1 MNVTFIEMCIEVSCQ
16 SCPVLLTWV
25 VWCADGSSERLA
37 HHPAP
42 ELEASQQLSVVIRG
56 VTAEIM
62 FPVKENIEKSGEFMY
77 SRKPVVQE
85 PPQSC
90 VCIWVKMDLE
100 SKLCEGVRVAKLEL
114 MMPIILPHTLLGS
127 LHNYQTTARTAET
140 LKWSCCLWLDT
151 IGQSSL
157 LIGWNWLFLASHWSA
172 PHWAGAGPEH
182 KPKLKFQCWLFWL
195 PASHLLIASWHHCL
209 SETNSC

>member
-62 FPVKENIEKSGEFMY
+62 FPVKGNIEKSGEFMY
-77 SRKPVVQE
+77 PRKPVVQE

-100 SKLCEGVRVAKLEL
+100 SKLCEGVRVAGLEL
-114 MMPIILPHTLLGS
+114 MMSIILPHTWKSAQLSNYSTDCRDTRLKLLS
-127 LHNYQTTARTAET
+127 KILVTSVKAAVI
-140 LKWSCCLWLDT
+140 LS
-151 IGQSSL
+151 
-157 LIGWNWLFLASHWSA
+157 LIGHYWTIEPSDWL
-172 PHWAGAGPEH
+172 
-182 KPKLKFQCWLFWL
+182 KLTTFIF
-195 PASHLLIASWHHCL
+195 
-209 SETNSC
+209 